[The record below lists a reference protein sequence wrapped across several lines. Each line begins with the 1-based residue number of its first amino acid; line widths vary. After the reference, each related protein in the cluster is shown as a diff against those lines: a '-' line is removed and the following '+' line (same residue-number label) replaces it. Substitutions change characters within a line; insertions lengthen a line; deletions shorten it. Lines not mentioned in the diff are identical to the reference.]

1 MIEKRVKIN
10 NESGLHARCAATL
23 AKKAMKFNCKIEIS
37 KGSTRA
43 SAKSIM
49 GLMSLG
55 LSSKTE
61 VLIKAEGEEAEEAIK
76 AISELFAS
84 GFCEL

>member
-1 MIEKRVKIN
+1 MVEKRIKIN
-10 NESGLHARCAATL
+10 NETGLHARCASIL
-23 AKKAMKFNCKIEIS
+23 AKKAMNYNCKIEII

-61 VLIKAEGEEAEEAIK
+61 VLLKAEGEEADEAIE
-76 AISELFAS
+76 AISKLFEM
-84 GFCEL
+84 GFGE

>member
-1 MIEKRVKIN
+1 MVEKRIKIN
-10 NESGLHARCAATL
+10 NEAGLHARCASTL
-23 AKKAMKFNCKIEIS
+23 AKKAMDYNCKIEII

-61 VLIKAEGEEAEEAIK
+61 VLLKAEGEEADKAIE
-76 AISELFAS
+76 AISELFKA
-84 GFCEL
+84 GFGE